1 MPKKTIIPLRTPM
14 PEQAPEVRAH
24 NYQEVTFGYTA
35 EQAMQEARRCLEC
48 AKPGCMAGC
57 PVNVDIPAFLKLVE
71 CGDFRAAVGLI
82 KQTNA
87 LPAITG
93 RVCPQ
98 EVQCEGVCLLAKKFE
113 PVAIGRL
120 ERFVADWEAKE
131 GIEQTPSSVNPSGKK
146 VAVVG
151 SGPAGLTVAAD
162 LARWGHSVTI
172 FEALHESG
180 GVLSYGIPEFRLP
193 KTIVKREV
201 DYVCSLGVEIKHDFI
216 VGNTATVDEL
226 LETYD
231 AIFLGTGAGLPWFL
245 GIPGENLGGV
255 YSSNEYLTRSN
266 LMKAYRFPDYD
277 TPIALGRRVV
287 TIGGG
292 NTAMDAARTALRL
305 GAEESIIVYRR
316 SRAEMPARAEEI
328 HHAEQEGVKF
338 YLLTSPVALY
348 GENGRLTEFEC
359 QRNELG
365 EPDSSG
371 RRRPVPIEGSNFRFP
386 VDVAVIAIGQSP
398 SPLISKTTKDLETA
412 KGGIVMVDKAS
423 MKTSKKGVFAGGD
436 VVTGGATVIMAMGQA
451 KIAAS
456 AIQEYLQT
464 GTW

>member
-1 MPKKTIIPLRTPM
+1 MPKKTIIPHRNPM

-24 NYQEVTFGYTA
+24 NYQEVTYGYTA
-35 EQAMQEARRCLEC
+35 EMAIAEARRCLEC
-48 AKPGCMAGC
+48 VKPGCTPGC
-57 PVNVDIPAFLKLVE
+57 PVNVDIPAFLKMVE
-71 CGDFRAAVGLI
+71 LGDFQGAVNLI
-82 KQTNA
+82 KEVNA

-98 EVQCEGVCLLAKKFE
+98 EAQCEGVCVLCKKFE

-120 ERFVADWEAKE
+120 ERFVADWEAQQGHPPAPK
-131 GIEQTPSSVNPSGKK
+131 TAPATGKK

-162 LARWGHSVTI
+162 LARLGHKVTI

-180 GVLSYGIPEFRLP
+180 GVLTYGIPEFRLP
-193 KTIVKREV
+193 KAIVRREV
-201 DYVCSLGVEIKHDFI
+201 DYVCSLGVEIFHDYI
-216 VGNTATVDEL
+216 VGTTTTLDEL
-226 LETYD
+226 LEEYD
-231 AIFLGTGAGLPWFL
+231 AIFLGTGAGLPWFMGL
-245 GIPGENLGGV
+245 PGEDLAGV
-255 YSSNEYLTRSN
+255 YSSNEYLTRAN

-277 TPIALGRRVV
+277 TPISIGRRVITV
-287 TIGGG
+287 GGG

-338 YLLTSPVALY
+338 HLLTTPVLFY
-348 GENGRLTEFEC
+348 GEKGRLTGMEC
-359 QRNELG
+359 LQNELG
-365 EPDSSG
+365 EPDASG
-371 RRRPVPIEGSNFRFP
+371 RRKPVPIPNSNFRIP
-386 VDVAVIAIGQSP
+386 ANVAIVAIGQSP
-398 SPLISKTTKDLETA
+398 SPLISKTTADLKTA
-412 KGGIVMVDKAS
+412 KGGIVEVDKVN
-423 MKTSKKGVFAGGD
+423 MKTSKRGVFAGGD

-456 AIQEYLQT
+456 AIHEYLQT
-464 GTW
+464 GQW